1 MKILI
6 TSIVDLSKT
15 SHNRLHQ
22 FIRHLSPNH
31 SVTVLSINDW
41 WKNSQTDVRQ
51 YQLGVEDI
59 LRGVD
64 IRYFTARKIRPYL
77 QEVFSVATVNSTLKE
92 IDCTRFDVH
101 LNYNTLISGYYV
113 ARRLRAAGI
122 VTIYDIADDLPAM
135 VRTSP
140 QIAAVLRP
148 LGGFV
153 ADIMIERNIK
163 IAQKVT
169 FITSP
174 LSDSYHIPSDKAE
187 YIPNG
192 ADVELFKSYPSAP
205 LRKELGL
212 NQAFVLGYVGVLRE
226 WTDFEPIFAAV
237 AALTTKCPDI
247 RLLIVGEEG
256 GLEKVKNLA
265 TKYGIA
271 DKIVFT
277 GTIPYTQVPRYISCM
292 DACLTARKVDPVAEK
307 MLPLKLLEYM
317 ACEKPVI
324 STRLAGIQEA
334 VQDKIL
340 YATSKTE
347 YQEQIARLYNDKELG
362 RKMGRQGREF
372 VERNFSWTSAAARLE
387 GVLEEAAKLG

>member
-1 MKILI
+1 MNILI

-22 FIRHLSPNH
+22 FIRHLSRNH
-31 SVTVLSINDW
+31 RITVLSINDW

-51 YQLGVEDI
+51 YLLGVEDI

-77 QEVFSVATVNSTLKE
+77 QEVFSIITVNSTLKE
-92 IDCTRFDVH
+92 IDYTSFDVH

-113 ARRLRAAGI
+113 ARRLRTAGI
-122 VTIYDIADDLPAM
+122 DTVYDIADDLPAM

-153 ADIMIERNIK
+153 ADIMIKRNIK

-169 FITSP
+169 FITRP

-192 ADVELFKSYPSAP
+192 ADIELFKSYPSAQ

-212 NQAFVLGYVGVLRE
+212 NQVFVLGYVGVLRE
-226 WTDFEPIFAAV
+226 WIDFEPIFAAV
-237 AALTTKCPDI
+237 AALATKCPDMS
-247 RLLIVGEEG
+247 LLIVGEEG

-265 TKYGIA
+265 AKYGIA

-334 VQDKIL
+334 VQDKVL

-362 RKMGRQGREF
+362 RKMGQQGREF
-372 VERNFSWTSAAARLE
+372 VQRNFSWASAAARLE
-387 GVLEEAAKLG
+387 GVLEEAAEIR

>member
-1 MKILI
+1 MKILV
-6 TSIVDLSKT
+6 TSIVDLNKT

-22 FIRHLSPNH
+22 FIRHFSRNH
-31 SVTVLSINDW
+31 SITVLSINDW

-59 LRGVD
+59 LKGID

-77 QEVFSVATVNSTLKE
+77 QELFSFVTLKRILKE

-101 LNYNTLISGYYV
+101 LNYNTLISGYYI
-113 ARRLRAAGI
+113 ARRLRAQGI
-122 VTIYDIADDLPAM
+122 DTVYDIADDLPAM

-169 FITSP
+169 FTTSP

-192 ADVELFKSYPSAP
+192 ADVELFKSHPSAQ

-226 WTDFEPIFAAV
+226 WIDFEPIFAAV
-237 AALTTKCPDI
+237 AAPITQFPDI
-247 RLLIVGEEG
+247 RFLIVGEEG
-256 GLEKVKNLA
+256 GLEKTRDLA

-307 MLPLKLLEYM
+307 MLPLKIFEYM

-324 STRLAGIQEA
+324 STRLTGTQEA
-334 VQDKIL
+334 VQDKVL
-340 YATSKTE
+340 YASSKTE
-347 YQEQIARLYNDKELG
+347 YQEQIARLYNDKEIR
-362 RKMGRQGREF
+362 RKMGQQGREF
-372 VERNFSWTSAAARLE
+372 VERNYSWTSAAARME
-387 GVLEEAAKLG
+387 GVLKEAAKVR

>member
-1 MKILI
+1 M
-6 TSIVDLSKT
+6 SKT

-77 QEVFSVATVNSTLKE
+77 QEAFSIITVNSTLKE

-101 LNYNTLISGYYV
+101 LNYNPLISGHYV
-113 ARRLRAAGI
+113 ARRLRTAGI
-122 VTIYDIADDLPAM
+122 VTVYDIADDLPAM

-153 ADIMIERNIK
+153 ADIMIKRNIK

-169 FITSP
+169 FITRP

-192 ADVELFKSYPSAP
+192 AD
-205 LRKELGL
+205 
-212 NQAFVLGYVGVLRE
+212 
-226 WTDFEPIFAAV
+226 I
-237 AALTTKCPDI
+237 
-247 RLLIVGEEG
+247 
-256 GLEKVKNLA
+256 
-265 TKYGIA
+265 
-271 DKIVFT
+271 
-277 GTIPYTQVPRYISCM
+277 
-292 DACLTARKVDPVAEK
+292 
-307 MLPLKLLEYM
+307 
-317 ACEKPVI
+317 
-324 STRLAGIQEA
+324 
-334 VQDKIL
+334 
-340 YATSKTE
+340 
-347 YQEQIARLYNDKELG
+347 
-362 RKMGRQGREF
+362 
-372 VERNFSWTSAAARLE
+372 
-387 GVLEEAAKLG
+387 

>member
-6 TSIVDLSKT
+6 SSIVDLSKT

-22 FIRHLSPNH
+22 FIRHLSRNH
-31 SVTVLSINDW
+31 SITVLSINDW

-59 LRGVD
+59 LKGID
-64 IRYFTARKIRPYL
+64 IRYFTNGKLSPYL
-77 QEVFSVATVNSTLKE
+77 QELFSFVTLKRILKE

-101 LNYNTLISGYYV
+101 LNYNTLISGYYI
-113 ARRLRAAGI
+113 ARRLRAQGI
-122 VTIYDIADDLPAM
+122 DTVYDIADDLPAM

-174 LSDSYHIPSDKAE
+174 LSDSYHIPPDKAE

-192 ADVELFKSYPSAP
+192 ADIELFKSHPSAQ

-226 WTDFEPIFAAV
+226 WIDFEPIFAAV
-237 AALTTKCPDI
+237 AALITQSPDI

-265 TKYGIA
+265 AKYEIA
-271 DKIVFT
+271 DRIVFT
-277 GTIPYTQVPRYISCM
+277 GTIPYTQVPRYVSCM

-307 MLPLKLLEYM
+307 MLPLKIFEYM

-324 STRLAGIQEA
+324 STRLTGTQEA
-334 VQDKIL
+334 VQDKVL
-340 YATSKTE
+340 YASSKTE
-347 YQEQIARLYNDKELG
+347 YQEQIARLYNDKEIR
-362 RKMGRQGREF
+362 RKMGKQGREF
-372 VERNFSWTSAAARLE
+372 VERNYSWTSAAARME
-387 GVLEEAAKLG
+387 GVLKEAAKVR

>member
-1 MKILI
+1 
-6 TSIVDLSKT
+6 
-15 SHNRLHQ
+15 
-22 FIRHLSPNH
+22 
-31 SVTVLSINDW
+31 
-41 WKNSQTDVRQ
+41 
-51 YQLGVEDI
+51 
-59 LRGVD
+59 
-64 IRYFTARKIRPYL
+64 
-77 QEVFSVATVNSTLKE
+77 
-92 IDCTRFDVH
+92 VH
-101 LNYNTLISGYYV
+101 FYYNTLISGYYV
-113 ARRLRAAGI
+113 ARWFRTEGL
-122 VTIYDIADDLPAM
+122 VSVYDIGDDLPAM

-192 ADVELFKSYPSAP
+192 ADIELFKSYPSAQ

-226 WTDFEPIFAAV
+226 WIDFEPIFAAV
-237 AALTTKCPDI
+237 AALITQSPDI

-265 TKYGIA
+265 TKYEIA
-271 DKIVFT
+271 DRIVFT
-277 GTIPYTQVPRYISCM
+277 GTIPYTQVPRYVSCM

-307 MLPLKLLEYM
+307 MLPLKIFEYM

-324 STRLAGIQEA
+324 STRLTGTQEA
-334 VQDKIL
+334 VQDKVL

-347 YQEQIARLYNDKELG
+347 YQEQIARLYNDKELS
-362 RKMGRQGREF
+362 RKMGQQGREF
-372 VERNFSWTSAAARLE
+372 VERNYSWTSAAARME
-387 GVLEEAAKLG
+387 GVLKEAAKVR